1 MKDLSNFF
9 RPKSVALVGATEKSG
24 WSASTYANLVSN
36 SFPGDVY
43 LLNPKGAVVHGQQ
56 TYASF
61 ADVPG
66 QVDLAYVMTP
76 IDAVIPVMEAGAR
89 EGVRNYVVLTS
100 GYGEVGAEGAA
111 KERELVDFAAANEL
125 IVLGPNGNGFI
136 NATDSITP
144 YGLPIPKPLLAGSVG
159 VVLQSGALASS
170 VLSFAHARSIGLSFL
185 TSMGNESI
193 ISVTDVIAHLVD
205 DPQTRCIA
213 LFLESIR
220 YPEEFIAVAQAARDA
235 GKPIV
240 ALKIGRSAK
249 ASRTAQAHTGALVG
263 DDRTVDAVFE
273 QLGILRVASVEDLLT
288 TASLLAEVG
297 PLPGRRLGVVT
308 PSGGASEI
316 ISDRAMDEGLELVDF
331 TDETTARLV
340 EILPDFASANN
351 PLDVTGYVLL
361 DRTLLGR
368 AMEVVVADPNVD
380 VTMLLSELP
389 RAVPPDLDGAV
400 EMWRA
405 NAGRIARASTPV
417 VPVSTCLTDINEVGR
432 EIRER
437 SGFPLVLG
445 GIEHAMTAIGNAVRY
460 PELVRTAGEPPVVPL
475 EQLDAI
481 DAERTGVWGEQRAAE
496 QLRRAGVP
504 VVPTHT
510 VDSAEAAV
518 RAADDIGY
526 PVVLKIAG
534 DEIAHKSDIG
544 GVRLALADAAAVRAA
559 YDEMMTSVQ
568 AAGVSSSTALVQP
581 MRAPGTELL
590 VGVVRD
596 PVWGL
601 TLAIALGGVWVE
613 LMDDSVLRVLPVS
626 LAAIRGALEELRG
639 IDVLKG
645 ARGARPVELDALV
658 AVIGRIV
665 ALAQALGDG
674 LESLE
679 INPLRVSG
687 DEIEA
692 LDALIT
698 WR

>member
-1 MKDLSNFF
+1 MKDLSSFF

-24 WSASTYANLVSN
+24 WSAATYANLISN
-36 SFPGDVY
+36 AFPGDVF
-43 LLNPKGAVVHGQQ
+43 LLNPKGAVVHGVQ
-56 TYASF
+56 TFASF

-89 EGVRNYVVLTS
+89 QGVRNYVVLTS

-111 KERELVDFAAANEL
+111 KERELVDFAAANDL

-193 ISVTDVIAHLVD
+193 ISVTDVVAHLVD
-205 DPQTRCIA
+205 DPQTKCIA

-220 YPEEFIAVAQAARDA
+220 YPDEFIAVAQAARDA

-316 ISDRAMDEGLELVDF
+316 ISDRAMDEGLDLVDF
-331 TDETTARLV
+331 AEQTTAKLV

-368 AMEVVVADPNVD
+368 AMEVVVADPGVD

-389 RAVPPDLDGAV
+389 RAVPPDMDGAV

-405 NAGRIARASTPV
+405 NAARIEQASTPV
-417 VPVSTCLTDINEVGR
+417 VAVSTCLTDINEVGR

-460 PELVRTAGEPPVVPL
+460 PELVRTAGEPPIPPL
-475 EQLDAI
+475 AQLNAI
-481 DAERTGVWGEQRAAE
+481 DAERTGVWGEQRSAE

-504 VVPTHT
+504 VVPAEL
-510 VDSAEAAV
+510 VDSADEAV
-518 RAADDIGY
+518 RAADAVGY

-544 GVRLALADAAAVRAA
+544 GVRLALADADAVRTA
-559 YDEMMTSVQ
+559 YDEMLAAVQ
-568 AAGVSSSTALVQP
+568 VAGVKSRTVLVQP
-581 MRAPGTELL
+581 MRPLGTELL

-626 LAAIRGALEELRG
+626 AASIRGALEKLRG
-639 IDVLKG
+639 IDALKG
-645 ARGARPVELDALV
+645 ARGAQPVDLDALV
-658 AVIGRIV
+658 EVIGRVV
-665 ALAQALGDG
+665 ALAQALGEE

-687 DEIEA
+687 GEIEA

>member
-1 MKDLSNFF
+1 
-9 RPKSVALVGATEKSG
+9 
-24 WSASTYANLVSN
+24 
-36 SFPGDVY
+36 
-43 LLNPKGAVVHGQQ
+43 
-56 TYASF
+56 
-61 ADVPG
+61 
-66 QVDLAYVMTP
+66 
-76 IDAVIPVMEAGAR
+76 
-89 EGVRNYVVLTS
+89 
-100 GYGEVGAEGAA
+100 
-111 KERELVDFAAANEL
+111 
-125 IVLGPNGNGFI
+125 
-136 NATDSITP
+136 
-144 YGLPIPKPLLAGSVG
+144 
-159 VVLQSGALASS
+159 
-170 VLSFAHARSIGLSFL
+170 
-185 TSMGNESI
+185 
-193 ISVTDVIAHLVD
+193 
-205 DPQTRCIA
+205 
-213 LFLESIR
+213 
-220 YPEEFIAVAQAARDA
+220 
-235 GKPIV
+235 
-240 ALKIGRSAK
+240 
-249 ASRTAQAHTGALVG
+249 
-263 DDRTVDAVFE
+263 
-273 QLGILRVASVEDLLT
+273 
-288 TASLLAEVG
+288 
-297 PLPGRRLGVVT
+297 
-308 PSGGASEI
+308 
-316 ISDRAMDEGLELVDF
+316 MDEGLELVDF

-405 NAGRIARASTPV
+405 NAGRISKASTPV

-432 EIRER
+432 EIRQR

-460 PELVRTAGEPPVVPL
+460 PELVRTAGEPPVPPL
-475 EQLDAI
+475 EPFDPV

-626 LAAIRGALEELRG
+626 LAAIRGALEKLRG

-645 ARGARPVELDALV
+645 SRGARPVELDALV

-679 INPLRVSG
+679 INPLRVCG
-687 DEIEA
+687 GEIEA

>member
-1 MKDLSNFF
+1 MKDLSSFF

-24 WSASTYANLVSN
+24 WSASTYANLISN

-56 TYASF
+56 TYTSF

-331 TDETTARLV
+331 TGETTARLV

-405 NAGRIARASTPV
+405 NAGRISKASTPV

-432 EIRER
+432 EIRQR

-460 PELVRTAGEPPVVPL
+460 PELVRTAGEPPVPPL
-475 EQLDAI
+475 EPFDPV

-601 TLAIALGGVWVE
+601 TLATALGGVWVE

-626 LAAIRGALEELRG
+626 LAAIRGALEKLRG

-645 ARGARPVELDALV
+645 SRGARPVELDALV

-679 INPLRVSG
+679 INPLRVCG
-687 DEIEA
+687 GEIEA